1 MWYLQIYEKY
11 FYFCKIEGKTQ
22 VETIG
27 WGNFGEVKW
36 VKYKIVSMKQNV
48 RLNLQKGR
56 MQYKMNIVNYLIRD
70 IKDKYVK
77 VTKYRGM
84 RWKSGIT

>member
-1 MWYLQIYEKY
+1 
-11 FYFCKIEGKTQ
+11 
-22 VETIG
+22 
-27 WGNFGEVKW
+27 
-36 VKYKIVSMKQNV
+36 MKQNV

-84 RWKSGIT
+84 R